1 MYPKW
6 RKNVTL
12 NLTDKREIVSQVNQV
27 AANALSAVVAD
38 YRGISVAQ
46 MTELRKQ
53 ARSNQVY
60 LRVVRNTLLKRAV
73 SGTEYECLADSFIGP
88 TIIAF
93 ANEDPGAPARLLK
106 DFSKEHEDFE
116 IKALAVNGQM
126 LAADKIDVLATLPTR
141 EEALTQ
147 LAVVTLA
154 PVTKLVRT
162 FNDVPGRAVRVV
174 AAVRDQKQE
183 AA

>member
-1 MYPKW
+1 M
-6 RKNVTL
+6 TL
-12 NLTDKREIVSQVNQV
+12 NLTGKREIVSQVNQV
-27 AANALSAVVAD
+27 AASALSAVVAD
-38 YRGISVAQ
+38 YRGVSVTE

-53 ARSNQVY
+53 ARANQVY
-60 LRVVRNTLLKRAV
+60 LRVVRNTLLRKAV
-73 SGTEYECLADSFIGP
+73 SGTEYECLIDTFVGP

-93 ANEDPGAPARLLK
+93 ASEDPGAPARLLK

-126 LAADKIDVLATLPTR
+126 LAANKIDVLASLPTR

-147 LAVVTLA
+147 LAVVTIA
-154 PVTKLVRT
+154 SVTKLVRT
-162 FNDVPGRAVRVV
+162 LNDVPGQAVRVM
-174 AAVRDQKQE
+174 AAVRDQKKE